1 MYYGIGEKEE
11 ATKVQKEYVKYNLFY
26 IILKASVWKSY
37 LYNYVIPYNKS
48 KNKRFQKKLK

>member
-48 KNKRFQKKLK
+48 KNKRFQKKL